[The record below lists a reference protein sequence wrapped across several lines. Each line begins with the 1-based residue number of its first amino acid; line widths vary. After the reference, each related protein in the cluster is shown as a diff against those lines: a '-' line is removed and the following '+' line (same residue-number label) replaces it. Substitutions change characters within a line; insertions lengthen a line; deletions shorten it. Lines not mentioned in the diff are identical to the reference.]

1 MSEMT
6 GKLVKACEGLEE
18 WHLYNYGVRHTAQ
31 KGSNERH
38 LSAKRGQE
46 GEELLRCCHVKAQE
60 NSLSTTE
67 K

>member
-18 WHLYNYGVRHTAQ
+18 WHLYNYGVKHTAQ

-38 LSAKRGQE
+38 LRAKRGQE
-46 GEELLRCCHVKAQE
+46 GEELFSMLLCKSPGEFA
-60 NSLSTTE
+60 
-67 K
+67 